1 MAMARYQ
8 HYWKNYVDGKKR
20 TTEWRRSGFVNHGRR
35 LILCHRAHLNLI
47 HRQRSATDAH
57 VDNSLVPLNSALT
70 KCTADSRVALDNL

>member
-1 MAMARYQ
+1 M
-8 HYWKNYVDGKKR
+8 
-20 TTEWRRSGFVNHGRR
+20 NHGRR
-35 LILCHRAHLNLI
+35 LILCHRAYLNLV